1 MNFQLTKMYFYCFS
15 RATKQSF
22 YQICNAKT
30 DQDLE
35 SYEFDYIDGFII
47 RSFATATE
55 LGNFSTEQLSRNHSK
70 PTKATPYSHLEGT
83 EADEKGI
90 SSGEVGLPIKKSAGQ

>member
-1 MNFQLTKMYFYCFS
+1 MYFYFFLEQQS
-15 RATKQSF
+15 RPSVD
-22 YQICNAKT
+22 QICNAKT

-55 LGNFSTEQLSRNHSK
+55 LGNFSTEQLSRNQS
-70 PTKATPYSHLEGT
+70 TKATPNSPLEGT
-83 EADEKGI
+83 EADEKVTSFV
-90 SSGEVGLPIKKSAGQ
+90 SSDDAIDVLQTKKSVG

>member
-1 MNFQLTKMYFYCFS
+1 MYFYFFLEQQS
-15 RATKQSF
+15 RPSVD
-22 YQICNAKT
+22 QICNAKT

-55 LGNFSTEQLSRNHSK
+55 LGNFSSKQLSRNHSK

-90 SSGEVGLPIKKSAGQ
+90 SCNGVTVGLPKRKSAG